1 MLRGLL
7 LYFSLAHSSFLK
19 GIKKFTFII
28 GERRKYI
35 IYSIQ
40 VLILLL
46 LILSYFITIVLGK
59 GGLTENIFVTFSPD
73 GE

>member
-1 MLRGLL
+1 MLHGLL

-28 GERRKYI
+28 GKRKKYI

-46 LILSYFITIVLGK
+46 ILSYSITIALGK

>member
-40 VLILLL
+40 VLL